1 MFTNKN
7 RVLIIYFIFS
17 LAFLILMGRLYQL
30 QFIDG
35 PQYSQQAVAQR
46 QKTINY
52 IQFPR
57 GTILDRNFRPLTNV
71 DQQPCV
77 VVFPVMVNDI
87 SHTSELLAR
96 FLNLSSEIVAGKIK
110 YQSESEI
117 ETESESASPI
127 VKEPFILKA
136 DLSDQEV
143 ELINEAKLPGVYI
156 LPLIPRY
163 QPGWPGVHILGSV
176 GNITEEEYQEN
187 SFLGKYYQF
196 NDIIGKSGLEKQY
209 EDYLR
214 GGSTEKIAAL
224 VDVRGQHLEGSGFT
238 LLSPEKGKE
247 DSLTHLVTTIDRDY
261 QVIAEQALEG
271 HNGAAVVMDVWNGDI
286 LAIAS
291 SPKYDPFMLE
301 TPATNDAYI
310 NKALKNYPP
319 ASVFK
324 ILIAAAALEEG
335 IVKPDDLFT
344 CTGGIAISPE
354 RTVSCWNKE
363 GHGEITF
370 TQAGAYSCNPVFVD
384 IGLKLGGENIIKYA
398 EKFGLIN
405 DKIIGYDISETEH
418 IHFNPTVLGDIANVS
433 IGENGI
439 SLSPVIVAKL
449 ISQVAN
455 GGFSIT
461 PRLVSRIQDDQG
473 KELEEFTNVTGK
485 RVIRADTA
493 SSLKSMLEMGVE
505 EGTGQSAQVPGIKT
519 AGKTGSSEINVV
531 WFAGFAPVDVP
542 RWAVVV
548 LIQKGT
554 SGGKE
559 AAPVFQKIVSGLA
572 QEEEIL

>member
-1 MFTNKN
+1 MFVHKN
-7 RVLIIYFIFS
+7 RVLTIYFIFT
-17 LAFLILMGRLYQL
+17 LAFLALMGRLYQI
-30 QFIDG
+30 QFISG

-57 GTILDRNFRPLTNV
+57 GTILDQKFRPMTNV
-71 DQQPCV
+71 EQQPCV
-77 VVFPVMVNDI
+77 AVFPVMIEDI
-87 SHTSELLAR
+87 SYTSELLAR
-96 FLNLSSEIVAGKIK
+96 FLNISPEIIAGKIT
-110 YQSESEI
+110 YNSQSLT
-117 ETESESASPI
+117 ETASDSSI

-136 DLSDQEV
+136 DVSDQEIV
-143 ELINEAKLPGVYI
+143 LIEKAKLPGVYI

-176 GNITEEEYQEN
+176 GSINEEEYQES
-187 SFLGKYYQF
+187 SFLGKYYQS

-214 GGSTEKIAAL
+214 GSSTERIAAL

-238 LLSPEKGKE
+238 LLSPEKEEE
-247 DSLTHLVTTIDRDY
+247 DSLNRVVTTIDRDY
-261 QVIAEQALEG
+261 QIIAEQALEG

-291 SPKYDPFMLE
+291 SPKYDPYMLE
-301 TPATNDAYI
+301 KPTTDDAYV

-324 ILIAAAALEEG
+324 ILVAAAALEEG

-363 GHGEITF
+363 GHGEISF

-384 IGLKLGGENIIKYA
+384 VGLKLGGENIIKYA
-398 EKFGLIN
+398 EKFGLN
-405 DKIIGYDISETEH
+405 DDKIIGYDIPKTQH
-418 IHFNPTVLGDIANVS
+418 IHFNPNVLGDIANVS

-439 SLSPVIVAKL
+439 SLSPVLVAKL
-449 ISQVAN
+449 VSQVAN

-461 PRLVSRIQDDQG
+461 PRLVSRIEDDHG
-473 KELEEFTNVTGK
+473 KELEEFINVTGK
-485 RVIRADTA
+485 RVIKAETA
-493 SSLKSMLEMGVE
+493 ASIKAMLEMGVT
-505 EGTGQSAQVPGIKT
+505 EGTGKSAQVPGIRT
-519 AGKTGSSEINVV
+519 AGKTGSSEINAV

-548 LIQKGT
+548 FIQKGS

-559 AAPVFQKIVSGLA
+559 AAPIFQKIISDLA
-572 QEEEIL
+572 KKEEIL